1 MEQTGTPLIDGSPSS
16 PLPPPPG
23 RITGECRTPSGQ
35 PVAGVRI
42 NVFSADGI
50 IVDTQVTGA
59 NGRFATRL
67 LYEGPYRV
75 EARVPRRG
83 VSATRE
89 CRVQLGEIARV
100 DFTLDL

>member
-1 MEQTGTPLIDGSPSS
+1 MEQMGTPPVDASASS

-35 PVAGVRI
+35 PLAGLRI
-42 NVFSADGI
+42 NVFSTDGV

-67 LYEGPYRV
+67 LYAGPYRV
-75 EARVPRRG
+75 EARVPG
-83 VSATRE
+83 QGLSATEE
-89 CRVQLGEIARV
+89 CRVELGEITRV
-100 DFTLDL
+100 VFTLDL